1 MILST
6 TAKNLNKQFSYG
18 DKTENQLLHWASAG
32 YLDFKGTPESQPRLA
47 VWNDEKTGTLD
58 QRARAWLDIN
68 CAHCHNAKGP
78 GNTSGLFLESEQKDL
93 RTVGFCKPP
102 VAPGRGAGEFKYD
115 IVPGAP
121 NASILVYRVAS
132 TEPDV
137 MMPELGR
144 KMVHHEGLNL
154 LREWIAAM
162 DTTNTCH

>member
-1 MILST
+1 MILPT

-18 DKTENQLLHWASAG
+18 DKTENQLLYWASAG
-32 YLDFKGTPESQPRLA
+32 FKGTPESQPRFA

-102 VAPGRGAGEFKYD
+102 VAPGRGAGVF
-115 IVPGAP
+115 
-121 NASILVYRVAS
+121 
-132 TEPDV
+132 
-137 MMPELGR
+137 
-144 KMVHHEGLNL
+144 
-154 LREWIAAM
+154 
-162 DTTNTCH
+162 